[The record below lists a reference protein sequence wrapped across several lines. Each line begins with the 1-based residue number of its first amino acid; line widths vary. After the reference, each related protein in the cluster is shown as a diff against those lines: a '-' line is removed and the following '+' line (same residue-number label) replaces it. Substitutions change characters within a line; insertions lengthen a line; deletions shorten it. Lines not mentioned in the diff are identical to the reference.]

1 MDRLMLS
8 KIDSYEATELLVGEA
23 LEFGAPDNVTVVVVD
38 IVNAKNQT
46 DFVPS
51 ARFVGSGANDVV
63 IDDRKGRRIL
73 KILNPL
79 NLPDIIL
86 RRTEDPTDYVPESD
100 EYLEKILRETRT
112 TIRWRYVRQ
121 LATVVLIFA
130 AVAAG
135 VIGVYNWSQDRY
147 YVADNGGYVTIY
159 KGIKE
164 SLGPLKFSS
173 VYQTTTLKLADLPEY
188 QRYLVERSIT
198 ATDRKDADRILN
210 ELTKTVVNK

>member
-1 MDRLMLS
+1 M
-8 KIDSYEATELLVGEA
+8 
-23 LEFGAPDNVTVVVVD
+23 
-38 IVNAKNQT
+38 
-46 DFVPS
+46 PS

-121 LATVVLIFA
+121 LATVVLVFA

-147 YVADNGGYVTIY
+147 YVANNGGYVTIY